1 MKLLTKIKLINW
13 HYFWNETI
21 DIKPIVFLTGLNG
34 SGKSTLIDAFE
45 VVLLGDTTGRSFNK
59 AALEKSSRTLK
70 GYLRGELGDTL
81 EGGFKYLRNGR
92 FTSYVALE
100 FHDDLNDKD
109 FVMGCVF
116 DSFEDGSEE
125 HHFFNLEEKMPENEF
140 INNKIPMSYKELLNY
155 FNKNYD
161 KNFKFFD
168 SNKQYQEFLKKKMG
182 GLKDKYFSLLKKS
195 TSFSPITDITTFITE
210 YVCDPQQNL
219 DLSHLQ
225 ENILQYRKL
234 QVESE
239 NIKARIEKLENISKL
254 FENYKTHQ
262 KDFLLNKYLIEKCD
276 LFNSEAKLEAFKE
289 EVKKAKDR
297 INEIDVELKDFNDD
311 LETLQNRKI
320 GLIQDKAQNNVAQIT
335 RDLYDNKK
343 KIEDSIKL
351 IKTNLESLKTS
362 IIKYIEDY
370 KNEAD
375 HLLNELSNI
384 NKDLLEDDKV
394 EEIIEILSA
403 SKEVIKFGN
412 LLEEKVNKDVLSI
425 TKDDLINLKKVLSL
439 FKENVSTLAISIAR
453 TISNIDKKI
462 GSLKEEQ
469 NLMKEGNKPFDNRLV
484 SIKNELK
491 EKLKEKF
498 HKDIEVELFCDLID
512 IKDLSWSNAIEGYL
526 YSQKFNLFVAPKYYL
541 DAYNILKDLLAEYR
555 FYGTALIDQEKII
568 ERNYSYDYDSLASEI
583 ETSHEGARSY
593 TNFLIGRLKK
603 AETLEEAR
611 ESGNGITR
619 NCDLYRNFSMSKINP
634 RLYLESFIGR
644 DVNERLLNEKSN
656 QLKGFID
663 NLSFYK
669 NLKSIINEA
678 NNLEVISSGEIEYFV
693 NILEKG
699 NELTG
704 LYDSLE
710 YVNNE
715 LNEHDTALIA
725 SLDKRISDVDL
736 DIEDLQ
742 TSKDALILEKG
753 TLNKEIESINNE
765 KIINEEK
772 NILAMK
778 ESLKNNYSI
787 NDIYLEGEEKFNSFI
802 SEGKTHLD
810 IRSFAN
816 QEISRLQYL
825 FNNIFNN
832 LIKERREYC
841 HEYHLS
847 YDYNKETNDDF
858 DKELID
864 FRDVRLPQY
873 VEKINDSYQK
883 ATEQFKDDFISK
895 LRSAI
900 EDVED
905 QIENLNEALKQS
917 QFGKDSYRFTVK
929 AKTELKRY
937 YDMLKDDL
945 ILECGEGDS
954 RFIDKYQ
961 DVMEDL
967 FKQIVDTS
975 STKDASNDLLNN
987 IEKYTDYRSYLD
999 FDLIVY
1005 NIDTKEEQRLSKMI
1019 KKKSG
1024 GETQTPFYIAVLA
1037 SFAQLYHTNEG
1048 GELANTS
1055 RLIIFDEAFSKMDR
1069 GRIKEAVRLLR
1080 KFNLQVIISC
1090 PTDKVADITELVDET
1105 LVVLHNN
1112 NSSCVRN
1119 FSKIDSI
1126 K

>member
-21 DIKPIVFLTGLNG
+21 EVKPIVFLTGLNG

-70 GYLRGELGDTL
+70 GYLRGELGDTVD
-81 EGGFKYLRNGR
+81 GGFRYLRNGR
-92 FTSYVALE
+92 FTSYIALE

-125 HHFFNLEEKMPENEF
+125 HHFFNIDGKIPENEF
-140 INNKIPMSYKELLNY
+140 INNKVPFSYKELVNF
-155 FNKNYD
+155 FNNEGIT
-161 KNFKFFD
+161 FKFFD
-168 SNKQYQEFLKKKMG
+168 SNKQYQEFLKKKFG

-210 YVCDPQQNL
+210 YVCDPQANL

-225 ENILQYRKL
+225 ENIVQYRKL

-239 NIKARIEKLENISKL
+239 NIKKRIEKLENISSL
-254 FENYKTHQ
+254 FKTYKTHE
-262 KDFLLNKYLIEKCD
+262 KDFLLNKYLIEKCE
-276 LFNSEAKLEAFKE
+276 LFSSEQKLNAFKE
-289 EVKKAKDR
+289 EVEKAKER
-297 INEIDVELKDFNDD
+297 VKEIDEELKDYNDD
-311 LETLQNRKI
+311 LITLQNRKI

-335 RDLYDNKK
+335 RDLYDQKK
-343 KIEDSIKL
+343 KIE
-351 IKTNLESLKTS
+351 TS
-362 IIKYIEDY
+362 ISKIKNDLDSFKKAILNYISEY

-375 HLLNELSNI
+375 HLLTDLNKI
-384 NKDLLEDDKV
+384 NKDLLEDDKD
-394 EEIIEILSA
+394 EEIVEILVA
-403 SKEVIKFGN
+403 SKEVIKFSN
-412 LLEEKVNKDVLSI
+412 ELENKINKDILSVS
-425 TKDDLINLKKVLSL
+425 KEDLLNFKKVLGI
-439 FKENVSTLAISIAR
+439 FKENVSTLAISLAR

-462 GSLKEEQ
+462 GSIKEEQ
-469 NLMKEGNKPFDNRLV
+469 VLMKEGNKPFDSRLIN
-484 SIKNELK
+484 IKNELK
-491 EKLKEKF
+491 RQLKNEF
-498 HKDIEVELFCDLID
+498 GKDIDVELYCDLID
-512 IKDLSWSNAIEGYL
+512 IKDLSWSNAVEGYL

-541 DAYNILKDLLAEYR
+541 AAYNILKDLLAEYH

-568 ERNYSYDYDSLASEI
+568 ERNYRYEDDSLASEI

-619 NCDLYRNFSMSKINP
+619 ACDLYRNFTISKINP
-634 RLYLESFIGR
+634 RLYSESFIGR
-644 DVNERLLNEKSN
+644 NVNDRLLNEKSN
-656 QLKGFID
+656 QLKGYIE
-663 NLSFYK
+663 NLNFYK
-669 NLKSIINEA
+669 ELKNVINNA
-678 NNLEVISSGEIEYFV
+678 NNLELISSGEIEYLAG
-693 NILEKG
+693 ILESA
-699 NELTG
+699 NELDG
-704 LYDSLE
+704 LYKSLD
-710 YVNNE
+710 YVKNE
-715 LNEHDTALIA
+715 LNEHDTALIQ
-725 SLDKRISDVDL
+725 SLDKRINDVDS
-736 DIEDLQ
+736 DIKELQ
-742 TSKDALILEKG
+742 DSKDALILEKG
-753 TLNKEIESINNE
+753 TLNKEIDNITSE
-765 KIINEEK
+765 KIINEER
-772 NILAMK
+772 NIESK
-778 ESLKNNYSI
+778 RESLKNNYSENNI
-787 NDIYLEGEEKFNSFI
+787 DKEGEEKFNSLL
-802 SEGKTHLD
+802 SENKTYIE
-810 IRSFAN
+810 IRSIAS

-825 FNNIFNN
+825 YNNIFNQ
-832 LIKERREYC
+832 LVKERREYC

-847 YDYNKETNDDF
+847 YDFDNVNNTDF
-858 DKELID
+858 ENELVD

-873 VEKINDSYQK
+873 VEKINDSYNK
-883 ATEQFKDDFISK
+883 ATQQFKDDFIFK
-895 LRSAI
+895 LRGAI
-900 EDVED
+900 EDVEE

-917 QFGKDSYRFTVK
+917 QFGKDSYRFTCK

-937 YDMLKDDL
+937 YEMLRDDL
-945 ILECGEGDS
+945 ILECGEGDT
-954 RFIDKYQ
+954 RFLDKYQ

-975 STKDASNDLLNN
+975 STNDTSNELLSN

-1037 SFAQLYHTNEG
+1037 SFAQLYHVNDS

-1119 FSKIDSI
+1119 FSKVDSI